1 MEAGWVAECN
11 RLTLMGM
18 NDVEVGLKA
27 ASVGASIARGR
38 FGEERTRFAKEGTDF
53 ATDVDIAIEN
63 AILGVLREARPQD
76 AVQGEEFG
84 FTGPSDA
91 ERMWLVDPLCG
102 TLNYAAGLGIYAV
115 NVALVSGDDVLA
127 AVVAEPS
134 TGSYLCTD
142 GTRAWSQTEGS
153 EMRTELKPSASS
165 RLVEVNLETR
175 DPDEHGFSSSRFF
188 RSGAFETFSPRFIG
202 TSLPLAWVASGR
214 YAGFVIPGYREAS
227 VHFTT
232 GIGLCRTAGCILTG
246 FHGEP
251 LHLAND
257 GIVAAADAATHE
269 VLLSG
274 TAEQLIDKDL
284 YRHSN

>member
-27 ASVGASIARGR
+27 ASVAASITREH
-38 FGEERTRFAKEGTDF
+38 FGEERTRFAKDGADF
-53 ATDVDIAIEN
+53 ATDVDIAVEE
-63 AILGVLREARPQD
+63 AILHVLREARPED

-84 FTGPSDA
+84 VTGPSDA
-91 ERMWLVDPLCG
+91 DRMWLVDPLCG
-102 TLNYAAGLGIYAV
+102 TLNYAAGLGTYAV

-134 TGSYLCTD
+134 TGAYLCTD
-142 GTRAWSQTEGS
+142 GVTAWGQTEGS
-153 EMRTELKPSASS
+153 ETRTGLKPSVTS
-165 RLVEVNLETR
+165 RFVDVNLETA

-188 RSGAFETFSPRFIG
+188 RSGAFETLSPRFIG

-214 YAGFVIPGYREAS
+214 YAGYVIPGVHKAS
-227 VHFTT
+227 VHFTA
-232 GIGLCRTAGCILTG
+232 GIGLCRAAGCVLSG
-246 FHGEP
+246 LYGEP

-257 GIVAAADAATHE
+257 GIVVAADSATHE

-274 TAEQLIDKDL
+274 IAEQLSDKDL
-284 YRHSN
+284 YRYIN